1 MVGDQGWEPLGCP
14 LQARLEH
21 SLGVDPIRVL
31 LCSRTIATQG
41 TMRSSDP
48 KPALTLEGQEDL
60 DKDANPRVP
69 AIPTVSGGFRR
80 HRNVTLFL
88 LLIKS
93 NTGLDLLDSR

>member
-1 MVGDQGWEPLGCP
+1 MVRDRGWEPLPPEGP
-14 LQARLEH
+14 SRATVQVWIPSEM
-21 SLGVDPIRVL
+21 L

-48 KPALTLEGQEDL
+48 KPALALEGQEDL

-69 AIPTVSGGFRR
+69 AIPTVSGGFRH
-80 HRNVTLFL
+80 HRNLTLFL

-93 NTGLDLLDSR
+93 NTGLDILDSW